1 MKKNPEIVNRKA
13 KFEYH
18 FLDSYEAGIML
29 AGTEA
34 KSVRNGEANLTDAY
48 CYFQNGELWVKSLFI
63 GEYKQGN
70 RYNHETRRERK
81 LLLHKKELRKLEK
94 RITEKGLTI
103 IPYKLFISDRNLIK
117 LEIKLAQGK
126 KLYDKRDSIKQRD
139 VSRDLDREKVRF

>member
-1 MKKNPEIVNRKA
+1 MKKNLEIVNRKA

-18 FLDSYEAGIML
+18 FLDTYEAGLML

-81 LLLHKKELRKLEK
+81 LLLHRKELKKLEK
-94 RITEKGLTI
+94 RMTEKGLTI
-103 IPYKLFISDRNLIK
+103 IPYRLFINERNLIK
-117 LEIKLAQGK
+117 LDIKLAQGK

-139 VSRDLDREKVRF
+139 VSRDMDREKVRF

>member
-1 MKKNPEIVNRKA
+1 MKKNLEIVNRKA

-18 FLDSYEAGIML
+18 FLDSYEAGIIL

-34 KSVRNGEANLTDAY
+34 KSVRNGEANLSDAY

-81 LLLHKKELRKLEK
+81 LLLHRKELKKLEK
-94 RITEKGLTI
+94 RTTEKGLTI
-103 IPYKLFISDRNLIK
+103 IPYRLFVSDRNLIK
-117 LEIKLAQGK
+117 IDVKLAQGK